1 MVIEKEEEKRGVGD
15 EARERKTIRSN
26 EKNCDGIG
34 KAKKKKKKKRIE
46 LLKIMKMRMANGPT
60 KIS

>member
-34 KAKKKKKKKRIE
+34 KAKK
-46 LLKIMKMRMANGPT
+46 N
-60 KIS
+60 